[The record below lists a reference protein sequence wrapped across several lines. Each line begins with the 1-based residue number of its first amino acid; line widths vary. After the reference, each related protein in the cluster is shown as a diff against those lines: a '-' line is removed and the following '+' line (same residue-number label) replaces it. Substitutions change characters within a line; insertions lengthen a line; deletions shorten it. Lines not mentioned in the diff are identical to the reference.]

1 MSQKPD
7 HLKDIQPET
16 VSMQYATN
24 DGVSLAYEREGPQ
37 DAETVVFVEGIGYG
51 RWMWLWQQEALV
63 DEYQTIVWDNRGT
76 GDSDEP
82 DGPYTMSQ
90 MAGDLEAVLDDAGVE
105 QAHVVGASMGGMIA
119 QQYALDFDRAATLTL
134 FCTSH
139 GGEESVPIPEDTA
152 QTIMEVPEGYDERQT
167 IKHRMEPAVSNG
179 FYDEQ
184 PDLVERMVDWRLAG
198 DATEAGRNAQA
209 AAVQAFDVSDR
220 VGEIELPVRLLHG
233 DADRVVPV
241 ENGRMLAEKLP
252 NAELFEVEDGPH
264 LFFVEGPDLAAER
277 TREHLAAN
285 PIDGDTDHDPE
296 AADADSSAAG
306 GN

>member
-119 QQYALDFDRAATLTL
+119 QQYALEYDRAGSLTL
-134 FCTSH
+134 MCTSP
-139 GGEESVPIPEDTA
+139 GGPEA
-152 QTIMEVPEGYDERQT
+152 EPVPEETQRRMFDVPDDLDERELRRYKMQ
-167 IKHRMEPAVSNG
+167 PALS
-179 FYDEQ
+179 EQ
-184 PDLVERMVDWRLAG
+184 FMDAHEDLIERIIDWRIDS
-198 DATEAGRNAQA
+198 DASDRALEWQG
-209 AAVQAFDVSDR
+209 AAVQAFDASDR
-220 VGEIELPVRLLHG
+220 LHELTEPCLVIHG
-233 DADRVVPV
+233 TVDKVVPY
-241 ENGRMLAEKLP
+241 ENGELLARGLP
-252 NAELFEVEDGPH
+252 NADFITVHGGPH
-264 LFFVEGPDLAAER
+264 LLFIEEYER
-277 TREHLAAN
+277 VNTQIREF
-285 PIDGDTDHDPE
+285 IDDV
-296 AADADSSAAG
+296 
-306 GN
+306 

>member
-1 MSQKPD
+1 MPTAHNGD
-7 HLKDIQPET
+7 VEIHYEL
-16 VSMQYATN
+16 
-24 DGVSLAYEREGPQ
+24 DGPT
-37 DAETVVFVEGIGYG
+37 DAEPVVLLEGLGYG
-51 RWMWLWQQEALV
+51 RWMWRWQRERLAEDYLV
-63 DEYQTIVWDNRGT
+63 VLPDNRGT
-76 GDSDEP
+76 GDSDVPE
-82 DGPYTMSQ
+82 GPYS
-90 MAGDLEAVLDDAGVE
+90 MAEMAADLEAVLADAE
-105 QAHVVGASMGGMIA
+105 IQSAHVVGASMGGMIA

-167 IKHRMEPAVSNG
+167 IKHRMEPAVSDA

-220 VGEIELPVRLLHG
+220 VSEIELPVRLVHG

-252 NAELFEVEDGPH
+252 NADLFEVEDGPH
-264 LFFVEGPDLAAER
+264 LFFVERPDLAAER
-277 TREHLAAN
+277 TREHLEAN
-285 PIDGDTDHDPE
+285 PIDDDSDHDPE